1 MAAVGAVGAVERA
14 EAALLLA
21 DFAGAERRARRVCAL
36 PGATALDRERALI
49 VAIQALHETQR

>member
-1 MAAVGAVGAVERA
+1 MAAVEAVAAVEQA
-14 EAALLLA
+14 ERSLLLA

-36 PGATALDRERALI
+36 PGATALDRERALV